1 MNGPTD
7 GSSIEP
13 TPGNSDLI
21 PSPTEFHFPESW
33 NYEETV
39 AEIESIIARIETGE
53 LQLAEVFDQFEAAVN
68 HLQQCDAF
76 LTNRQRTMD
85 LLIETLTD
93 KANPV

>member
-1 MNGPTD
+1 MNDPTD
-7 GSSIEP
+7 SSTIEP
-13 TPGNSDLI
+13 THGKSNLSSD
-21 PSPTEFHFPESW
+21 SAEFYFPESW

-39 AEIESIIARIETGE
+39 AEIESIIARIEAGE

-76 LTNRQRTMD
+76 LTNRQHKME

-93 KANPV
+93 KANPS